1 MYEEWNY
8 RWIKP
13 KVIIEECLIDDNGDM
28 DIPKDFKF
36 FCFNNIFIDSYFK
49 LNLD

>member
-13 KVIIEECLIDDNGDM
+13 KVIIEECLIDDNGD
-28 DIPKDFKF
+28 IPKDFKF